1 MAEQEVPRAGLISRR
16 PQLTPTERGIIYGR
30 YLEGGKKAHIA
41 VEFNRT
47 PTCIAKVI
55 EKMESTGSG
64 ERKIGSGNVYKL
76 TPEDIRLIILCIKRN
91 RRVPVWQIRVEC
103 GLSHVSD
110 STILRAIRFFSPFSS
125 KWAKRKPFISI
136 KNMRNR
142 VKWCKEHLK
151 WTVDDWMHVVW
162 SDESP
167 FEIRSNAR
175 FKCWIK
181 KGERPPRECLKQTV
195 KHEKKIMVW
204 GCFAGHSVG
213 RLHRIDGI
221 MDKHVYLDI
230 LQSVA
235 KPSCEELFPADADG
249 DHDYMFQEDN
259 DPKHTSKLCKRWRR
273 KNMNLLNTS
282 ESSWPAQ
289 SPDLNPLENLWA
301 ILDRR
306 TRDRK
311 CNDKEELFQ
320 VLQQAWLNIP
330 ESDLRNL
337 VESMPR
343 RCAAVIKA
351 KGGPTKY

>member
-1 MAEQEVPRAGLISRR
+1 MAEPEAPVLAKKPTR

-30 YLEGGKKAHIA
+30 YLEGVSMAQIA
-41 VEFNRT
+41 RDFDRNPR
-47 PTCIAKVI
+47 CIKYVI
-55 EKMESTGSG
+55 EKFERGESG
-64 ERKIGSGNVYKL
+64 ERKVGSGRRHKL
-76 TPEDIRLIILCIKRN
+76 TTADIRQIVLMLKRD
-91 RRVPVWQIRVEC
+91 RRISVWQIKAEL
-103 GLSHVSD
+103 GLQHVSH
-110 STILRAIRFFSPFSS
+110 STILRAINLFSPFSS
-125 KWAKRKPFISI
+125 KWAKRKPFISV
-136 KNMRNR
+136 KNMRKR
-142 VKWCKEHLK
+142 VAWAKFHLN
-151 WTVDDWMHVVW
+151 WSIEDWMHVVW

-181 KGERPPRECLKQTV
+181 KGERPPRECMKQTV
-195 KHEKKIMVW
+195 KLEKKIMVW

-213 RLHRIDGI
+213 RLHRIHGI

-230 LQSVA
+230 LENVA

-259 DPKHTSKLCKRWRR
+259 DPKHTSKLCKRWKR
-273 KNMNLLNTS
+273 KNMNLLNTA

-289 SPDLNPLENLWA
+289 SPDLNPIENLWA
-301 ILDRR
+301 IIDKR

-311 CNDKEELFQ
+311 CNDEEELFQ
-320 VLQQAWLNIP
+320 VLEQAWHAIP
-330 ESDLRNL
+330 QEILQNL